1 MQRASAAGP
10 AWGGSGDGPRG
21 GAARPL
27 ARLPEVWPAAGAG

>member
-10 AWGGSGDGPRG
+10 AWGGSGDGLG
-21 GAARPL
+21 EGQRPL